1 MSNLSIILRTPGL
14 GVAALVMMLIGA
26 FSGSIF
32 PFQSVIGIEE
42 IGLSEPTFAT
52 LMVLAS
58 ASGVIAAVFLGILS
72 DRFANRRVLAIA
84 TSACGT
90 LGLGL
95 MLIAPRPVS
104 FIICHG
110 IAVPIAMAMM
120 GQIFALGRLA
130 LSDQPDRRVI
140 VLSWIRACMSGA
152 YLAAMLV
159 WNWYFRLGGV
169 LMGVY
174 VGAFAISLC
183 MTVALIIGWPRQG
196 RAKWA
201 DVPSGLNFRQAFKE
215 ILRGAVVIR
224 LLCMGAMTS
233 VISLF
238 MTLLPLIFLTTPNRT
253 TGDAALYF
261 GLVAGWEVPVMLTMH
276 LWGLRIRRSMLMA
289 MGGLFYA
296 LNIIALQIMAA
307 SPMVWALS
315 FVGGASGAVFMGL
328 QISYLQDLLN
338 GRPGT
343 AGALLAL
350 QKLIG
355 DLAGALA
362 FLVGT
367 TLGGYGAVALIGG
380 AIGCIGAIGL
390 MMVDRRGEP
399 IALAGA

>member
-1 MSNLSIILRTPGL
+1 MSNLRIILCTPGL
-14 GVAALVMMLIGA
+14 SVAALVMMFMGA

-32 PFQSVIGIEE
+32 PFQSVIGLEE
-42 IGLSEPTFAT
+42 VGLSEAAFAA

-58 ASGVIAAVFLGILS
+58 ASGVIAAVVLGILS
-72 DRFANRRVLAIA
+72 DRFANRRIFAIA

-95 MLIAPRPVS
+95 MLVAPRPVS

-110 IAVPIAMAMM
+110 IAVPITISLM
-120 GQIFALGRLA
+120 GQVFALGRLA
-130 LSDQPDRRVI
+130 LSDRPDRRVI
-140 VLSWIRACMSGA
+140 ILSWIRACMSGA
-152 YLAAMLV
+152 YLAALLV
-159 WNWYFRLGGV
+159 WNWYFKGGGM

-174 VGAFAISLC
+174 IGAFAVSLC
-183 MTVALIIGWPRQG
+183 MTVTLLLGWPRHG
-196 RAKWA
+196 RTKWA
-201 DVPSGLNFRQAFKE
+201 DAPSGLNFRQALTE
-215 ILRGAVVIR
+215 ILRGAIVIR
-224 LLCMGAMTS
+224 LLFMGAMNS

-238 MTLLPLIFLTTPNRT
+238 MALLPLIFLATPNRT
-253 TGDAALYF
+253 AGDTALYF

-276 LWGLRIRRSMLMA
+276 LWGRRFSRSMLIA
-289 MGGLFYA
+289 LGGMLYA

-307 SPMVWALS
+307 SPLVWGLS

-355 DLAGALA
+355 DLAAAVA
-362 FLVGT
+362 FLLGT
-367 TLGGYGAVALIGG
+367 TLGGFGTAALIGG
-380 AIGCIGAIGL
+380 AIGCIGSIGL
-390 MMVDRRGEP
+390 LIADRRTEP